1 LERKHT
7 AFLFCIC
14 FIIFS
19 GCKQPD
25 NKIITLRHFQT
36 ISGTDSGF
44 RKGISL
50 IELEMLAAG
59 MVDIKTIDSSIA
71 VDMKY
76 ASTDNFLKI
85 NLYKNLIKAYL
96 QKEVALKL
104 SKAQAYLKEKYPK
117 YSLLIYDAARPIRFQ
132 QQIWDSVKLPV
143 REKTKYVSNPKN
155 GSLHNFGAAVDVSII
170 DDNKKELDMGCSFD
184 TLSPIAYPMLE
195 WKFLAEGLLNEQQ
208 ISNRK
213 LLREVMQKAGFFNI
227 QTEWWHFNSCTRAE
241 AIKKFKKIE

>member
-1 LERKHT
+1 MKKNHT
-7 AFLFCIC
+7 IFLLRLC
-14 FIIFS
+14 FLIFT
-19 GCKQPD
+19 GCEPPD
-25 NKIITLRHFQT
+25 NKIISLRHFQT
-36 ISGTDSGF
+36 LSDTISGF
-44 RKGISL
+44 REALSP

-59 MVDIKTIDSSIA
+59 MVDIKSIDSSIA

-76 ASTDNFLKI
+76 ASTDNFLKT
-85 NLYKNLIKAYL
+85 NFYKDFNKAYL

-104 SKAQAYLKEKYPK
+104 MKAQEYLKKQQPTYA
-117 YSLLIYDAARPIRFQ
+117 LLIYDAARPLRFQ
-132 QQIWDSVKLPV
+132 QQIWDLVKMPI

-170 DDNKKELDMGCSFD
+170 DENKKELDMGCTFD

-195 WKFLAEGLLNEQQ
+195 WKFLAEGLLTEQQ

-227 QTEWWHFNSCTRAE
+227 QTEWWHFNACTRAE
-241 AIKKFKKIE
+241 AIRKYKKVE